1 MKKFILL
8 VVALVATSAMFA
20 QDAEAK
26 YRRNTLYTIKLDKQK
41 AKAEAYKEAL
51 DIMYNTYD
59 TLSLPNAYNNF
70 NLKTRH
76 IQFEKLADVTEEEIA
91 QYGTQKKGAAA
102 LKTFGKGLASSAA
115 SIATGSEVQVAAGP
129 SEEEYVAKL
138 MKWFEA
144 DNTANKLVAKWHNK
158 KGADPA
164 KADWDKDMEILA
176 DLGLA
181 GMSQE
186 ELAEI
191 ESAGGS
197 KVAAAK
203 DNEMDVIGNTYIV
216 VHRYGFVS
224 GEEIFKE
231 ASAPLVSKLALAS
244 NPMAQA
250 LIQKGIDALQKKF
263 TGYFVRCYAY
273 LFKLEYA
280 QEDYEKFYVEPNYWD
295 NPAKYADAKF
305 KLTYV
310 GKSSGRAKA
319 RKADDGKVVRVAM
332 ARATDKCYRDLQHDN
347 EDFRPM
353 VPLHEDG
360 DKLIAYIG
368 TKEGVTE
375 KSQFDVL
382 GKEIDKTGRVVFKKV
397 GSLKVQKGCVWDNQ
411 VGAGDAAEADEE
423 DDVKGNASLSYTTFA
438 GKPKPGKLGDGF
450 YIKLAK

>member
-8 VVALVATSAMFA
+8 VVALVATNAMFA
-20 QDAEAK
+20 QDADAK
-26 YRRNTLYTIKLDKQK
+26 YRRNTLYTIKLDKEKVK
-41 AKAEAYKEAL
+41 ADVYKEAL

-91 QYGTQKKGAAA
+91 KYGEQKKGIAA
-102 LKTFGKGLASSAA
+102 LKSVGKGLASSAA
-115 SIATGSEVQVAAGP
+115 SIATGSEVDIPTGP

-158 KGADPA
+158 KNADPA

-186 ELAEI
+186 ELGEI
-191 ESAGGS
+191 EAAGGS

-203 DNEMDVIGNTYIV
+203 DNEVDVIDNTYIV

-231 ASAPLVSKLALAS
+231 AAAPLLSKLDLAPT
-244 NPMAQA
+244 PMIKAG
-250 LIQKGIDALQKKF
+250 IQKGIDALQKKF

-280 QEDYEKFYVEPNYWD
+280 QEDYDKFYVEPNYWD
-295 NPAKYADAKF
+295 NPSKYAEAKY

-332 ARATDKCYRDLQHDN
+332 ARATDNCYRDLQRDN
-347 EDFRPM
+347 ENFRPM

-375 KSQFDVL
+375 KSQFNVL
-382 GKEIDKTGRVVFKKV
+382 AKELDKNGHIVFKKV
-397 GSLKVQKGCVWDNQ
+397 GSLKVQKGCIWDNQ
-411 VGAGDAAEADEE
+411 AGAGDAADADEE
-423 DDVKGNASLSYTTFA
+423 DDVKGDASLKYTTFV

-450 YIKLAK
+450 FIKLAK